1 MASLLDYC
9 LGEKWSNK
17 IQNKRLKSCGLGK
30 NLVIL
35 RRNCA
40 LDSVK
45 VSLATCKFIK
55 MYGQNIL

>member
-40 LDSVK
+40 LDS
-45 VSLATCKFIK
+45 L
-55 MYGQNIL
+55 